1 MIHFKITDNDMKG
14 KAKGTVYLVT
24 ISASV
29 DEFKTNL
36 TDIMNESSRDEF
48 EEELDRQLDF
58 AKIKAALMKQY
69 DGFVEDIKGQIR
81 Y

>member
-1 MIHFKITDNDMKG
+1 MIHFTITDHDMKG
-14 KAKGTVYLVT
+14 KAKGTVYLVN
-24 ISASV
+24 ISVSV

-58 AKIKAALMKQY
+58 AKIKTELMKQY

>member
-1 MIHFKITDNDMKG
+1 MIHFTITDHDMKG
-14 KAKGTVYLVT
+14 KAKGTVYLVN
-24 ISASV
+24 ISVSV

-58 AKIKAALMKQY
+58 AKIKTALMKQY

>member
-1 MIHFKITDNDMKG
+1 MIHFKITDHDMKG
-14 KAKGTVYLVT
+14 KAKGTVYSVT

-36 TDIMNESSRDEF
+36 TDIMNESSIVEF
-48 EEELDRQLDF
+48 EEELARQLDF
-58 AKIKAALMKQY
+58 AKIKTALMQQY
-69 DGFVEDIKGQIR
+69 DGFVEDIKGQIK

>member
-1 MIHFKITDNDMKG
+1 MIYFTITDHDMKG
-14 KAKGTVYLVT
+14 KAKGTVYLVN
-24 ISASV
+24 ISVSV

-69 DGFVEDIKGQIR
+69 DGFVEDIKGQIK

>member
-36 TDIMNESSRDEF
+36 TDIMSDASRVEF

-58 AKIKAALMKQY
+58 AKIKAELMKQY
-69 DGFVEDIKGQIR
+69 DGFVEDIKGQIQ

>member
-1 MIHFKITDNDMKG
+1 MKG
-14 KAKGTVYLVT
+14 KAKGTVYLVN
-24 ISASV
+24 ISVSV

-36 TDIMNESSRDEF
+36 TAIMNESSRDEF

-69 DGFVEDIKGQIR
+69 GWVC
-81 Y
+81 

>member
-1 MIHFKITDNDMKG
+1 MIHFTITDHDMKG
-14 KAKGTVYLVT
+14 KAKGTVYLVN
-24 ISASV
+24 ISVSV

>member
-1 MIHFKITDNDMKG
+1 MIHFMITDHDMKG
-14 KAKGTVYLVT
+14 KAKGTVYSVT
-24 ISASV
+24 ISVSV

-36 TDIMNESSRDEF
+36 TDIMSNTSRVEF

-69 DGFVEDIKGQIR
+69 DGFVEDIKGQIK